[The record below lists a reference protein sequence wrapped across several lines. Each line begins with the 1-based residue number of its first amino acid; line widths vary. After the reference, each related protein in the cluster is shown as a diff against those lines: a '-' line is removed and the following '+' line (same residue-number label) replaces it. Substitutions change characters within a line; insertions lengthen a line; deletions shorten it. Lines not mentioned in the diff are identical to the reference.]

1 MRRRTFLATA
11 GAGLAGVVGLAG
23 CLNVGD
29 GGPGDG
35 TPTGDAGPTATP
47 TDAPT
52 TTTDRDP
59 TTAESPSTD
68 EPTTTTSESGTAD
81 VTVRSLHLQYG
92 LVTPSSPDSI
102 GTWNTDTPYLMALVA
117 VDGDLPRTEFTLAV
131 GGERIGPTEQ
141 TRLYR
146 TAWGEY
152 EWYARDRPGGVLAFE
167 LPTGD
172 PDGSMTLTWPGGER
186 SVDEDVGPRLAAGP
200 PQFSAS
206 LSLPETH
213 DNLDAP
219 PVEIEITNEDDVPR
233 RFLGALNRVGPRIA
247 YIPVTRVSE
256 MVPPGETV
264 TLTVDDDWSGMPG
277 DERIGDGEPDVTYRL
292 HYAGGEAVGEIRIVE
307 SD

>member
-11 GAGLAGVVGLAG
+11 GTGLAGAVGLAG

-29 GGPGDG
+29 GGSGDG
-35 TPTGDAGPTATP
+35 TPTGDDGPTATP

-52 TTTDRDP
+52 TTTDRGP
-59 TTAESPSTD
+59 TTTESPPTD
-68 EPTTTTSESGTAD
+68 EPTTTTGESGTAD

-117 VDGDLPRTEFTLAV
+117 VDGNLPRSEFTLNI

-146 TAWGEY
+146 TAWGDY
-152 EWYARDRPGGVLAFE
+152 EWYARGRPGGVLAFE
-167 LPTGD
+167 LPTGN
-172 PDGSMTLTWPGGER
+172 PDGTMTLTWPGGER
-186 SVDEDVGPRLAAGP
+186 SIDEDVGSRLAVGP
-200 PQFSAS
+200 PQFSAT
-206 LSLPETH
+206 LDLPETH

-219 PVEIEITNEDDVPR
+219 PVEIEVTNGDDVPR
-233 RFLGALNRVGPRIA
+233 RFLGALNRVGPMVA

-256 MVPPGETV
+256 MVSPGETV
-264 TLTVDDDWSGMPG
+264 TLTVEDDWSGMPG
-277 DERIGDGEPDVTYRL
+277 EERIGDGDPDVTYRL
-292 HYAGGEAVGEIRIVE
+292 HYADGEAVGDIRIVE
-307 SD
+307 SE